1 MNLLKSRA
9 MKKSSPTN
17 QSTIDLLL
25 TRRSVLAKDLIPP
38 GPTSEELQTILRC
51 GLRVPDH
58 SRAEPWR
65 IQVLD
70 KAAQKA
76 LGDFCAELF
85 QREHPEAND
94 VLVEL
99 ERQRPQRSPTLLVVT
114 FHVNEHKLAKIPEV
128 EQLLSCAALCQN
140 ILVAVAAMGYRGQWL
155 TDWPA
160 YHREVIRY
168 LGHGEGTQVVAFIHI
183 GSVETPPNERPR
195 PKFDAIVSEW
205 RPQIDAIRSEL
216 ITGEVSG
223 DAEQFDGDSFKE
235 EMAAKHVGQI
245 P

>member
-1 MNLLKSRA
+1 MKLLKSRA

-38 GPTSEELQTILRC
+38 GPTPEELQTILRC

-65 IQVLD
+65 IQALD
-70 KAAQKA
+70 KSAQQA
-76 LGDFCAELF
+76 LGKFCAELF

-94 VLVEL
+94 VLVEV
-99 ERQRPQRSPTLLVVT
+99 ERQRPQRSPTLLAVT
-114 FHVNEHKLAKIPEV
+114 FHVNEKKLAKIPEV

-160 YHREVIRY
+160 YHPEVIRY
-168 LGHGEGTQVVAFIHI
+168 LGHGEGTRIVAFIHI

-195 PKFDAIVSEW
+195 PDYDDIVSEW
-205 RPQIDAIRSEL
+205 CPEA
-216 ITGEVSG
+216 
-223 DAEQFDGDSFKE
+223 
-235 EMAAKHVGQI
+235 
-245 P
+245 

>member
-1 MNLLKSRA
+1 MEVVTLGHRNSRCFDGTNLLKSRA
-9 MKKSSPTN
+9 MNESRSVN

-38 GPTSEELQTILRC
+38 GPTAEELETILRC
-51 GLRVPDH
+51 GLRIPDH

-70 KAAQKA
+70 KPAQQA

-85 QREHPEAND
+85 QREHPDAKD
-94 VLVEL
+94 VFIEL

-114 FHVNEHKLAKIPEV
+114 FHVNAQKLAKFPEV

-140 ILVAVAAMGYRGQWL
+140 ILVAVAALGYRGQWL

-160 YHREVIRY
+160 YHPEVIRY
-168 LGHGEGTQVVAFIHI
+168 LGHGDGTQIVAFIHI

-195 PKFDAIVSEW
+195 PDFDAVVSEW
-205 RPQIDAIRSEL
+205 PPA
-216 ITGEVSG
+216 T
-223 DAEQFDGDSFKE
+223 
-235 EMAAKHVGQI
+235 
-245 P
+245 

>member
-1 MNLLKSRA
+1 MHQA
-9 MKKSSPTN
+9 T
-17 QSTIDLLL
+17 TDLLL
-25 TRRSVLAKDLIPP
+25 TRRSVLAKDMIPP
-38 GPTSEELQTILRC
+38 GPNAEELETILRC

-58 SRAEPWR
+58 SRTEPWR

-76 LGDFCAELF
+76 LGDFSAELF

-114 FHVNEHKLAKIPEV
+114 FHVNEKKLAKIPEV

-160 YHREVIRY
+160 YHPDVIRY
-168 LGHGEGTQVVAFIHI
+168 LGHGAGTQVVAFIHI

-195 PKFDAIVSEW
+195 PEYDNIVSEW
-205 RPQIDAIRSEL
+205 YPEA
-216 ITGEVSG
+216 
-223 DAEQFDGDSFKE
+223 
-235 EMAAKHVGQI
+235 
-245 P
+245 

>member
-9 MKKSSPTN
+9 MNEPRHTN
-17 QSTIDLLL
+17 QSTVDLLL
-25 TRRSVLAKDLIPP
+25 TRRSVLAKDMILP
-38 GPTSEELQTILRC
+38 GPSDEELQTILRC

-65 IQVLD
+65 VQVLE
-70 KAAQKA
+70 KPAQQA

-85 QREHPEAND
+85 QREHPEANE

-114 FHVNEHKLAKIPEV
+114 FHVNQQKLAKIPEV

-140 ILVAVAAMGYRGQWL
+140 ILVATAAMGYRGQWL

-160 YHREVIRY
+160 YHPEVIGY
-168 LGHGEGTQVVAFIHI
+168 LGHGEGTQIVAFIHI
-183 GSVETPPNERPR
+183 GSVDTPPNERPR
-195 PKFDAIVSEW
+195 PEFDNIVSEW
-205 RPQIDAIRSEL
+205 RPAGPKRIASKP
-216 ITGEVSG
+216 TG
-223 DAEQFDGDSFKE
+223 K
-235 EMAAKHVGQI
+235 
-245 P
+245 

>member
-9 MKKSSPTN
+9 MNESRQTN

-25 TRRSVLAKDLIPP
+25 TRRSVLAKDMISP
-38 GPTSEELQTILRC
+38 GPSNEELQTILRC

-65 IQVLD
+65 VQILD
-70 KAAQKA
+70 KPAQQA

-85 QREHPEAND
+85 QREHPEANE

-114 FHVNEHKLAKIPEV
+114 FHVNEQKLAKIPEV

-140 ILVAVAAMGYRGQWL
+140 ILVATAAMGYRGQWL

-160 YHREVIRY
+160 YHPEVIEY
-168 LGHGEGTQVVAFIHI
+168 LGHGEGTQIVAFIHI
-183 GSVETPPNERPR
+183 GSVETLPNERPR
-195 PKFDAIVSEW
+195 PEFDNIVSEW
-205 RPQIDAIRSEL
+205 RPSRIDEIRSEL
-216 ITGEVSG
+216 TKGEASG
-223 DAEQFDGDSFKE
+223 EPEPFDGDSFKE
-235 EMAAKHVGQI
+235 EMAAKHLG
-245 P
+245 

>member
-1 MNLLKSRA
+1 MD
-9 MKKSSPTN
+9 

-38 GPTSEELQTILRC
+38 GPSAEELETILRC

-70 KAAQKA
+70 KAAQQA
-76 LGDFCAELF
+76 LGEFCADLF
-85 QREHPEAND
+85 QREHPEANN

-114 FHVNEHKLAKIPEV
+114 FHVNEQKLPTIPEV

-140 ILVAVAAMGYRGQWL
+140 ILVAVAATGYRGQWL
-155 TDWPA
+155 TDWLA
-160 YHREVIRY
+160 YHPEVIRY
-168 LGHGEGTQVVAFIHI
+168 LGHGEGTQIVGFIHI
-183 GSVETPPNERPR
+183 GSVEKLPNERPR
-195 PKFDAIVSEW
+195 PDFDAIVSAW
-205 RPQIDAIRSEL
+205 RPEA
-216 ITGEVSG
+216 
-223 DAEQFDGDSFKE
+223 
-235 EMAAKHVGQI
+235 
-245 P
+245 

>member
-9 MKKSSPTN
+9 MNVSKPMN

-38 GPTSEELQTILRC
+38 GPTPGELETILRC

-65 IQVLD
+65 VQVLD
-70 KAAQKA
+70 KPEQEA

-114 FHVNEHKLAKIPEV
+114 FHVNERKLAKIPEV

-140 ILVAVAAMGYRGQWL
+140 ILVATAAMGYRGQWL

-160 YHREVIRY
+160 YHPEVIGH
-168 LGHGEGTQVVAFIHI
+168 LGHGEGTRIVAFIHI

-195 PKFDAIVSEW
+195 PEFDNIVSEW
-205 RPQIDAIRSEL
+205 RPGLD
-216 ITGEVSG
+216 
-223 DAEQFDGDSFKE
+223 
-235 EMAAKHVGQI
+235 
-245 P
+245 

>member
-1 MNLLKSRA
+1 MIGAPGAKLLKSRA
-9 MKKSSPTN
+9 MNTTN
-17 QSTIDLLL
+17 QSAVDLLL
-25 TRRSVLAKDLIPP
+25 TRRSVLAKDMISP
-38 GPTSEELQTILRC
+38 GPNEEELETVLRC

-65 IQVLD
+65 VQVLG

-76 LGDFCAELF
+76 LGDFSAELF

-114 FHVNEHKLAKIPEV
+114 FHVNEQKLAKIPEV

-140 ILVAVAAMGYRGQWL
+140 ILLAVAAMGYRGQWL

-160 YHREVIRY
+160 YHPEVIRY
-168 LGHGEGTQVVAFIHI
+168 LGHGEGTQIVAFIHI

-195 PKFDAIVSEW
+195 PDYDDIVSEW
-205 RPQIDAIRSEL
+205 YPHA
-216 ITGEVSG
+216 
-223 DAEQFDGDSFKE
+223 
-235 EMAAKHVGQI
+235 
-245 P
+245 